1 MSDHSSARREG
12 MWWGVAAMAGVLG
25 GVILLLLQMLME
37 PVFVGGSPW
46 GAPRMIAAVALGT
59 DVLPPPETFDAGVFL
74 TGVALHLALAALYGI
89 ALGAITHGMF
99 LEMAV
104 IMGAVFGLVLYV
116 VNFYLL
122 TALFP
127 WFAGARNWVTVFS
140 YIVFGLATGWILAG
154 RLARRPAYG
163 RF

>member
-1 MSDHSSARREG
+1 MSDHASSRREG
-12 MWWGVAAMAGVLG
+12 MRWGVAAMAGVVG
-25 GVILLLLQMLME
+25 GVILLVLQMLLE

-46 GAPRMIAAVALGT
+46 GTPRMIAAVALGT
-59 DVLPPPETFDAGVFL
+59 EVLPPPETFDAGVFL
-74 TGVALHLALAALYGI
+74 TGVVLHLAMSALYGL

-104 IMGAVFGLVLYV
+104 IMGAVFGLALYV

-127 WFAGARNWVTVFS
+127 WFAGSRNWVTVFS
-140 YIVFGLATGWILAG
+140 YIVFGLATGWILAS
-154 RLARRPAYG
+154 RHTRRPAYT
-163 RF
+163 RL